1 MTEVD
6 KVNQIA
12 NVILWEVKAEIRAL
26 GLVQDRTEMRATVE
40 SRMKRRETLSV
51 PTLKIWSLPRP
62 FLSILQ
68 GTPTSGSATALGAS
82 FLASSSVEK

>member
-12 NVILWEVKAEIRAL
+12 NAILRDVKAKTRAL
-26 GLVQDRTEMRATVE
+26 GLVQDRTETNATAE

-51 PTLKIWSLPRP
+51 PSLKIWSLPRP
-62 FLSILQ
+62 FLSMLQ
-68 GTPTSGSATALGAS
+68 GTPTSGSAEPLGAS